1 MHLHGNMHVQ
11 MAVNALSFLSWG
23 TTFTALSGQAWAPEP
38 AAEPR
43 SGTSGAT
50 VGRRPGTH
58 RPEAGGE
65 QHRYQTR
72 PGGTLLT
79 SPVWCYR
86 VRHVE
91 GRDEPA
97 GGPTEMEAKRGLH
110 GDRAVFW
117 DRRSG
122 RHLPRRDDPIGSL
135 TGGLCERLAA
145 SHPRRNDPWP

>member
-43 SGTSGAT
+43 SEHRVPRWAVGQGHTVLKPVGNSTGTKR
-50 VGRRPGTH
+50 VR
-58 RPEAGGE
+58 
-65 QHRYQTR
+65 
-72 PGGTLLT
+72 GGTLLT

-91 GRDEPA
+91 GA
-97 GGPTEMEAKRGLH
+97 
-110 GDRAVFW
+110 
-117 DRRSG
+117 
-122 RHLPRRDDPIGSL
+122 
-135 TGGLCERLAA
+135 
-145 SHPRRNDPWP
+145 